1 MSNVSDRERLK
12 AEMEDL
18 RRLLAACC
26 SADDNDYY
34 YGTPSLM
41 GEETAALVGVIE
53 KLLEHPGDEEVI
65 AFARE
70 MLSDANRMG
79 FRYPPAYRSPRD
91 DPYDA
96 A

>member
-1 MSNVSDRERLK
+1 VWQRAVDEQIGKGHRRGIFYLHAPFFGPESD
-12 AEMEDL
+12 AI
-18 RRLLAACC
+18 
-26 SADDNDYY
+26 
-34 YGTPSLM
+34 
-41 GEETAALVGVIE
+41 VGVIE

-65 AFARE
+65 TFARE